1 MTLGP
6 LYLISAAYLGV
17 VVAFTFSLIE
27 GDTTREVGKAT
38 LRRTMQ
44 LYGLLI
50 GLGLIV
56 WLLDLI

>member
-27 GDTTREVGKAT
+27 GDTIKEVGKAT

-56 WLLDLI
+56 WILDLI